1 MRRTRLVRL
10 ICFQSQMFP
19 QEPLPVSASPSS
31 GFNVI
36 LAAGADAAMIVV
48 LIQMHSATGEQ

>member
-1 MRRTRLVRL
+1 MKVCLL
-10 ICFQSQMFP
+10 CLQSQMFP

-36 LAAGADAAMIVV
+36 LAAGADAAIIVV
-48 LIQMHSATGEQ
+48 LIQMHSATGVQ